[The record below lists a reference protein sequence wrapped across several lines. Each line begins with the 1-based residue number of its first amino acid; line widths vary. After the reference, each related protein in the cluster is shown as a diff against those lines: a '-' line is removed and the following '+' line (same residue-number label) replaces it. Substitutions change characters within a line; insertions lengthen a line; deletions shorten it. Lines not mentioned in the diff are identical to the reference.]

1 MSRFDVSLKW
11 RHMGADAYQIT
22 NNGRFGLQFVHVN
35 NEPSI
40 KARVIGSLWEDLQWP
55 IDSLIKSH

>member
-1 MSRFDVSLKW
+1 
-11 RHMGADAYQIT
+11 MGADAYQIT